1 MNNYKLAVIIK
12 IHFVNVLSTKV
23 LIEDTIF
30 MSPTGDKGLE
40 GLAVCRVK
48 GSTFICQL
56 FQTSSNGLALT
67 TEPMTSHS
75 AIKCST
81 D

>member
-12 IHFVNVLSTKV
+12 IHFVNVLGTKV
-23 LIEDTIF
+23 LTEDTIF

-40 GLAVCRVK
+40 GLALCRVK

-56 FQTSSNGLALT
+56 F
-67 TEPMTSHS
+67 
-75 AIKCST
+75 
-81 D
+81 